1 MEMEMEIK
9 VVNGVREME
18 MGREMSM
25 GMEMDES
32 MND

>member
-1 MEMEMEIK
+1 MEMEIK